1 MFRSLYKKSKIAFK
15 LLTVYKENKKLVR
28 TAVDAT
34 NYMTLY
40 MKIVSEISKKQMR
53 VIRILGRLLTNKTH
67 NEKDLISNTQI
78 KASGTFIHYSIGVI
92 FLYCYHH
99 LWKNRLT
106 KPNLTGGL
114 TLGFTNGIL
123 AIAVWYLYMNLHPHP
138 PKIDR
143 KSYLINLVIA
153 HIIFGTVA
161 AFEYNR
167 RLYLSEG
174 KSFYSPHSAIQFLS

>member
-1 MFRSLYKKSKIAFK
+1 MLRSLYKKSKMALKLFK
-15 LLTVYKENKKLVR
+15 VYKNNKTLVR

-67 NEKDLISNTQI
+67 NEKGIISNTQI
-78 KASGTFIHYSIGVI
+78 KASGTFIHYSIGI
-92 FLYCYHH
+92 LFLYIYHL
-99 LWKNRLT
+99 LWKNRIT

-114 TLGFTNGIL
+114 TLGFANGLIG
-123 AIAVWYLYMNLHPHP
+123 IAAWYLYMNKHPHP

-153 HIIFGTVA
+153 HIIYGTVA

-167 RLYLSEG
+167 RLHLSEG
-174 KSFYSPHSAIQFLS
+174 KSAYNSHAGLQFLS

>member
-1 MFRSLYKKSKIAFK
+1 MLKNLYKKVKTALK
-15 LLTVYKENKKLVR
+15 LFTVYRENKYLVR

-67 NEKDLISNTQI
+67 NEKGVFSIAQI
-78 KASGTFIHYSIGVI
+78 KATGTLVHYSIGI
-92 FLYCYHH
+92 FFLYCYHL
-99 LWKNRLT
+99 LWKNRFT
-106 KPNLTGGL
+106 KPNLTGGV
-114 TLGFTNGIL
+114 TLGLTNGLI
-123 AIAVWYLYMNLHPHP
+123 AIAVWYVYMNLHRNP

-153 HIIFGTVA
+153 HIIYGTVA

-167 RLYLSEG
+167 RLHLSEG
-174 KSFYSPHSAIQFLS
+174 KSVYNPHSGLQFLS